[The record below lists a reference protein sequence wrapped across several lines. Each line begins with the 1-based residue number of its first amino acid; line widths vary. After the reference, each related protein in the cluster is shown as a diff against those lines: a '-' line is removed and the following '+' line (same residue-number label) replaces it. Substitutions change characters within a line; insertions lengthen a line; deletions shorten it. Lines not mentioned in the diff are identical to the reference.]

1 MNKEKIFAF
10 WKDRAQKAE
19 KNGTN
24 LRDDPTL
31 KEIDIALIKQYL
43 PEQAIALDLGAGDC
57 TLANALL
64 PFVKEITA
72 VEHCEDFLKKA
83 HNSPNLHK
91 VCQDLASY
99 SIPARHFDLAILFGV
114 ANYLSQSE
122 ANALYQRIALGLT
135 DRGVFIAKHQCG
147 VEDEVMV
154 DHYSEALGQHY
165 HARYPNLATEQ
176 DTLSK
181 FFQVVTIDIYPP
193 SANTWGNTHFYAL
206 VCRKLSL

>member
-10 WKDRAQKAE
+10 WKDRAQKAD

-31 KEIDIALIKQYL
+31 KEIDIALIKQHL
-43 PEQAIALDLGAGDC
+43 PEQAIAIDLGAGDC
-57 TLANALL
+57 TLTNALVPL
-64 PFVKEITA
+64 VKEITA

-83 HNSPNLHK
+83 HTSPNLHT

-99 SIPARHFDLAILFGV
+99 SIPAKHFDLAILFGV
-114 ANYLSQSE
+114 TNYLSHSE
-122 ANALYQRIALGLT
+122 ANTLYQRIASGLT

-147 VEDEVMV
+147 VEGEVMV

-165 HARYPNLATEQ
+165 HARYPDLGAEQ
-176 DTLSK
+176 AMLSQL
-181 FFQVVTIDIYPP
+181 FEVNTIDIYPP
-193 SANTWGNTHFYAL
+193 SANTWANTHFYAF
-206 VCRKLSL
+206 VCRKRSS